1 MQPASDSP
9 SGGGGSSPLRRWGP
23 IAGIVVVIAVIVG
36 IVVAGGGDDDDSA
49 STSGGTATT
58 QPATG
63 KDGDVT
69 YPMSFSKAK
78 EAGLEGLDWGERCDT
93 DRGQVKLPS
102 YYAPECYLP
111 FEGDNGGATD
121 EGVTADS
128 IKIVVYLG
136 PDDDPIINYITD
148 AIKVDDTNDDV
159 KDTITKWSNMLATYE
174 ETYGRKVDIQ
184 FYVSSGIATDA
195 VTARADA
202 VKIAETM
209 KPFQVWG
216 GPALTTAFGDELN
229 ARGIQC
235 YGCGIKVNDF
245 PSANALQGKYI
256 GGGMSSEESRFHN
269 VQALAKQVA
278 GKNAEYAG
286 DPAMQKEK
294 RKFGYLYIS
303 TSDDSQK
310 LAQKYADALKAEGVE
325 LAEMV
330 PYTLDPAT
338 LQETAANA
346 ISKLKS
352 AGVTTIIFA
361 GDPIAPRDFTK
372 EATAQNYFPEWF
384 LNLSVLID
392 TNVFSRTYDQQQ
404 WKHAFGLSAL
414 TTRIDANSPGEIT
427 GFYMYK
433 WFYGEDPKADG
444 TIGVD
449 VPSTSWFY
457 RVLQEVGPNLTNETF
472 RDALFR
478 LEPLHRGVTSTYST
492 WGDHGIWKQFDGM
505 DYEGI
510 DDVTKIWW
518 DPEATGEDEIHNQGK
533 GVWQFVDGGKR
544 YLPNEWKQGD
554 FKAFDTNGAAG
565 ILDKT
570 PADEPIPDY
579 KPLAPKG

>member
-9 SGGGGSSPLRRWGP
+9 SGGGSSSLRRWGP
-23 IAGIVVVIAVIVG
+23 IAGIIVVIAVIVG
-36 IVVAGGGDDDDSA
+36 IVVASGGDDDDSTA
-49 STSGGTATT
+49 AGGGTATT
-58 QPATG
+58 QVTG
-63 KDGDVT
+63 TGTNDFPV
-69 YPMSFSKAK
+69 SFSAAKA
-78 EAGLEGLDWGERCDT
+78 AGVKDIDWGDRCDT

-102 YYAPECYLP
+102 YYAPECYKP
-111 FEGDNGGATD
+111 WPAGKDNGGATAD
-121 EGVTADS
+121 GVTADS
-128 IKIVVYLG
+128 IKIVVYLA
-136 PDDDPIINYITD
+136 PEVDPVLDYITD
-148 AIKVDDTNDDV
+148 AIKVNDTNDQI
-159 KDTITKWSNMLATYE
+159 KDTITKWSAMLDKYE
-174 ETYGRKVDIQ
+174 ESYGRKIDLQ
-184 FYVSSGIATDA
+184 YYVSQGTSTDA

-202 VKIAETM
+202 VKIAETI

-216 GPALTTAFGDELN
+216 GPALTTAFGDELT

-235 YGCGIKVNDF
+235 YGCGIKVDDF
-245 PSANALQGKYI
+245 PSANALQGKFI
-256 GGGMSSEESRFHN
+256 GGAMSSEEARYQN
-269 VQALAKQVA
+269 VQALSKQVA
-278 GKNAEYAG
+278 GGKAEYAG
-286 DPAMQKEK
+286 DAAMQKED

-303 TSDDSQK
+303 TSDDSAK
-310 LAQKYADALKAEGVE
+310 LAEKYKQQLADAGVTLSE
-325 LAEMV
+325 VV

-352 AGVTTIIFA
+352 AGVTTIIFS

-414 TTRIDANSPGEIT
+414 TTRIDPNSPGEIT
-427 GFYMYK
+427 GFYTYK
-433 WFYGEDPKADG
+433 WFYGEDPQAKG

-449 VPSTSWFY
+449 VPAPSWFHS
-457 RVLQEVGPNLTNETF
+457 VLQEVGPNLTHDTF

-478 LEPLHRGVTSTYST
+478 LEPVHRGVTSPYST
-492 WGDHGIWKQFDGM
+492 WGDHGIWKMFDGK

-518 DPEATGEDEIHNQGK
+518 DPNQAGDDEIHNPGK

-544 YLPNEWKQGD
+544 YLPNEWKKGD
-554 FKAFDTNGAAG
+554 FGAFDSKGAAG

-570 PADEPIPDY
+570 PDNEPIPDY
-579 KPLAPKG
+579 QPLK